1 MKNITLLFFIPFIA
15 FARISN
21 TNKTDRLIKVES
33 IKDSIK
39 FLLLD
44 NRIIERTENVKL
56 QVSKVKKHPSNPLFK
71 EEKDW
76 EMRFD
81 NLYANVIYDKEEKIY
96 KCWYSPFIVD
106 SPPKNKEPDKTNT
119 KYSPLQLEKWVFV
132 MPHLL
137 MELGRKKQI

>member
-56 QVSKVKKHPSNPLFK
+56 QVGKVKKHPSNPLFK
-71 EEKDW
+71 EEKD
-76 EMRFD
+76 
-81 NLYANVIYDKEEKIY
+81 
-96 KCWYSPFIVD
+96 
-106 SPPKNKEPDKTNT
+106 
-119 KYSPLQLEKWVFV
+119 
-132 MPHLL
+132 
-137 MELGRKKQI
+137 